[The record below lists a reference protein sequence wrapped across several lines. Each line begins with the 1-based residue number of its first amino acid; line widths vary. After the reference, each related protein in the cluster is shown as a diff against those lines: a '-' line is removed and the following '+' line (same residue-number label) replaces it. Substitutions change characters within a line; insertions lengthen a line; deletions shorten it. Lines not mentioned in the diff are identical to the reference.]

1 MHAMVVFDVA
11 SAGLIWARACA
22 CVADG
27 SAVMQGGGDE
37 NTTVVGDVLEAV
49 GATVVGLAKHT
60 KGIVAGEEELVPVGG
75 EKGKSLEEK
84 TKLA

>member
-1 MHAMVVFDVA
+1 
-11 SAGLIWARACA
+11 
-22 CVADG
+22 
-27 SAVMQGGGDE
+27 MQGGGDE

-75 EKGKSLEEK
+75 EKGKSPEEK